1 MKTLAPFLL
10 AAVLIGL
17 TCSFAV
23 AAEPE
28 ASLARTAESVRT
40 LARQIDALRQDNA
53 TSGDIARS
61 TQRMINGIANGAGID
76 EGWVGSI
83 FDASGFKCGAAIV
96 TFRKVGDKRVSLF
109 GEDDTY
115 FLVTAGHCFGK
126 DPTLRNT
133 AEGAAGTQCTLLN
146 PAGFLFGVGSRH
158 LEDQRSAAF
167 EALRICRHPGY
178 DDKTLKDDIAVIEIP
193 RPEPRLKKQVS
204 AIAIALP
211 EEDLLFEDRARISAL
226 GWGPSSKANT
236 TAPES
241 ALLRIDLPISTRA
254 HCDRPTA
261 ADGTQ
266 PVTENTICAGFE
278 TGGTGVCFGD
288 SGSPAVFLPL
298 PGESENLGGGHFVT
312 HPILMGITS
321 YSARCGINGV
331 QSFFVD
337 IRAYRDWISDVTLAF
352 SQKEN

>member
-1 MKTLAPFLL
+1 MKTLAPFFL
-10 AAVLIGL
+10 AAVLIGP

-23 AAEPE
+23 AAEAD

-40 LARQIDALRQDNA
+40 LARQIDTLRRDDA
-53 TSGDIARS
+53 TTGDIARS

-96 TFRKVGDKRVSLF
+96 AFRKAGDKRVSLF
-109 GEDDTY
+109 GEDDNY

-126 DPTLRNT
+126 DPTLLD
-133 AEGAAGTQCTLLN
+133 AVESAAGTQCTLVN
-146 PAGFLFGVGSRH
+146 PAGFLFGIGFRQ
-158 LEDQRSAAF
+158 LEDQRAAAF

-178 DDKTLKDDIAVIEIP
+178 DDKTLKDDIAVVELP
-193 RPEPRLKKQVS
+193 KPGPDLKKRVS

-211 EEDLLFEDRARISAL
+211 HENLLFADRARISAL
-226 GWGPSSKANT
+226 GWGPSSKADPT
-236 TAPES
+236 KPQST
-241 ALLRIDLPISTRA
+241 LLRIDLPISTRA
-254 HCDRPTA
+254 HCERPAA

-298 PGESENLGGGHFVT
+298 PGESENLGDGHFVT

-331 QSFFVD
+331 DSFFVD